1 MRCYGRWEWDK
12 LLLGRDGD
20 DADQTNEGRVPTSII
35 VMEVGVHD
43 TYYHKQLLALRS
55 YCSSFYKCRRCESDV
70 TWHDDNPNGITVE
83 QITAKQTELQTAYN
97 AKAYARTR
105 ATAYPAD
112 ADFKEAYTEKE
123 IGGDSTK
130 WDAYVIAY
138 NKVRTDNPK

>member
-1 MRCYGRWEWDK
+1 MKTRFDIIHSIVG
-12 LLLGRDGD
+12 GAMSGSPDGID
-20 DADQTNEGRVPTSII
+20 IDFKDGQTMPSE
-35 VMEVGVHD
+35 
-43 TYYHKQLLALRS
+43 
-55 YCSSFYKCRRCESDV
+55 
-70 TWHDDNPNGITVE
+70 E
-83 QITAKQTELQTAYN
+83 QIAEKQAEYD

-130 WDAYVIAY
+130 WDAYVTAY